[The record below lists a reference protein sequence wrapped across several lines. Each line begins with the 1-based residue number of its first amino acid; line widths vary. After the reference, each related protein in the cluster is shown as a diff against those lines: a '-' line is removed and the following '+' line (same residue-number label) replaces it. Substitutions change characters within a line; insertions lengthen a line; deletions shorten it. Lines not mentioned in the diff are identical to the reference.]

1 MDFEQ
6 AMKRLT
12 EISELMGKSDL
23 KLEDSMKLYTE
34 AVELTK
40 KCKEYIK
47 MRSSRFRP
55 WKLPTD
61 PEVRIWIR
69 KQSGNSSAIT
79 RK

>member
-40 KCKEYIK
+40 KCKDIK
-47 MRSSRFRP
+47 NAELQVQTLEAS
-55 WKLPTD
+55 
-61 PEVRIWIR
+61 
-69 KQSGNSSAIT
+69 N
-79 RK
+79 

>member
-40 KCKEYIK
+40 KCLSLIH
-47 MRSSRFRP
+47 
-55 WKLPTD
+55 
-61 PEVRIWIR
+61 I
-69 KQSGNSSAIT
+69 
-79 RK
+79 

>member
-23 KLEDSMKLYTE
+23 KLEDS
-34 AVELTK
+34 
-40 KCKEYIK
+40 
-47 MRSSRFRP
+47 
-55 WKLPTD
+55 
-61 PEVRIWIR
+61 EVRIWIR

>member
-47 MRSSRFRP
+47 NAE
-55 WKLPTD
+55 LQVQTL
-61 PEVRIWIR
+61 
-69 KQSGNSSAIT
+69 
-79 RK
+79 

>member
-47 MRSSRFRP
+47 NAELQAQTLEAS
-55 WKLPTD
+55 
-61 PEVRIWIR
+61 
-69 KQSGNSSAIT
+69 N
-79 RK
+79 

>member
-47 MRSSRFRP
+47 NAGAPGSDPGSFQLIRRSEF
-55 WKLPTD
+55 
-61 PEVRIWIR
+61 
-69 KQSGNSSAIT
+69 G
-79 RK
+79 

>member
-40 KCKEYIK
+40 KCKEYINAELQVQTLEA
-47 MRSSRFRP
+47 S
-55 WKLPTD
+55 
-61 PEVRIWIR
+61 
-69 KQSGNSSAIT
+69 N
-79 RK
+79 